1 MIELVN
7 SYVVRQHMGRTLWW
21 FANHDTGD
29 GESLSLGMLNIQGDD
44 VRGTM
49 VWIQEDTGRDYSQ
62 KVYGKNALV
71 VGDGDDG
78 ENPRRCRFKVM
89 TCELRRMDLRG

>member
-7 SYVVRQHMGRTLWW
+7 SYVVRQHTGRTLRW

-29 GESLSLGMLNIQGDD
+29 GESLSLAMLNIQGDD

-49 VWIQEDTGRDYSQ
+49 AWIQEDTAREFQWLATGH
-62 KVYGKNALV
+62 
-71 VGDGDDG
+71 GDDG
-78 ENPRRCRFKVM
+78 EKSPAM
-89 TCELRRMDLRG
+89 LIQATLCEGRSSCK